1 MVCPPSICSCILNN
15 WEGEQNIFSGSDL
28 PGGPRCWL
36 PLLVVYYS
44 YLNPQ
49 TNAGVPHH
57 VVSGMG
63 FILAKRSKGLR
74 IRHEAVGIWR
84 LTESLL
90 GLWLLSE
97 HPMERTIDF
106 LGRRFSDSG
115 VPISSSY
122 LRVPEVV
129 LLRICS
135 LHSWAALFLDG
146 CLGLLAFACPSL
158 SMGRVELRIQNKSFY
173 PA

>member
-1 MVCPPSICSCILNN
+1 MAFWC
-15 WEGEQNIFSGSDL
+15 
-28 PGGPRCWL
+28 
-36 PLLVVYYS
+36 
-44 YLNPQ
+44 
-49 TNAGVPHH
+49 
-57 VVSGMG
+57 
-63 FILAKRSKGLR
+63 
-74 IRHEAVGIWR
+74 

-90 GLWLLSE
+90 GLWFLSE

-122 LRVPEVV
+122 LRVPEDV

-135 LHSWAALFLDG
+135 LHSWPALFPGG
-146 CLGLLAFACPSL
+146 CPRLLAFACPSL
-158 SMGRVELRIQNKSFY
+158 SVERVELQAQNKSLC